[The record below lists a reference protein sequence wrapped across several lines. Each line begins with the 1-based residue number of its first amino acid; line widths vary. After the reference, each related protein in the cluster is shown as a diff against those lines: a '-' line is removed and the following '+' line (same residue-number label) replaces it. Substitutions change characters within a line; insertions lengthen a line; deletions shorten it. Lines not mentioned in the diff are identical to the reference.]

1 MHLNVNGYIL
11 KLSSYIALIFTHTV
25 WVLHCKVDGKNIGMN
40 HVCCICATVIM
51 CPYSSGT
58 IYCWGRVYTN
68 IFTKKYWSD
77 GFYYLYTYS
86 IELASSPLGYAP
98 WLTFLFKSTLQPIR
112 ILLTC
117 IVISVGFLKD
127 CWLNSHSPCPRI
139 AKELDKQAPMRDHK
153 SQITLLNKNK
163 NAQVLPNELTWIKF
177 VAAYETESET
187 PASTAVSEGFFFVV
201 FRNWMNPNT

>member
-1 MHLNVNGYIL
+1 MLYLCYSNNVPVFVGDF
-11 KLSSYIALIFTHTV
+11 A
-25 WVLHCKVDGKNIGMN
+25 
-40 HVCCICATVIM
+40 
-51 CPYSSGT
+51 

-98 WLTFLFKSTLQPIR
+98 WLIFLFKSTLQPIR

-153 SQITLLNKNK
+153 SQITLLNRNK

-187 PASTAVSEGFFFVV
+187 PASTAVSEGFFLLFLGTEWTQIHKHCGLQRYSAALDAVSQTQQKQQHKYWIARSPADV
-201 FRNWMNPNT
+201 H